1 MQERGIPEALLWER
15 RPASV
20 AGLEKALGKKPFE
33 EASFG
38 LVVKKPGK
46 PTLVPESDKRPPYS
60 PAEAAFQVVTP
71 NA

>member
-1 MQERGIPEALLWER
+1 MGAQACQRGR
-15 RPASV
+15 
-20 AGLEKALGKKPFE
+20 AGEGLGKKPFE